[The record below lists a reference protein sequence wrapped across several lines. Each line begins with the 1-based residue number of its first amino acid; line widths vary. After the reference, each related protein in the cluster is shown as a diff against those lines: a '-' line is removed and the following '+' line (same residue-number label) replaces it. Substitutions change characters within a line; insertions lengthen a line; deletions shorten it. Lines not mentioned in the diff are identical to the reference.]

1 MTRSCKNSL
10 SAFSKRLCL
19 WIGLL
24 AALLPLAGVATA
36 QAPDQDDVRNHPWA
50 VYTRRDALDPSLR
63 ELIFMDLLTGDL
75 VSTRVYGAR
84 FTVAGPAV
92 VYWDTRQNRVRMAT
106 PDGEVVDHPFI
117 QGDDNAYRVDWVF
130 APDHKHVAW
139 TLTFRDDARRLT
151 TVTRTAKTDGSDVRE
166 VLREGPR
173 DDGLRVVPVAFDS
186 SNTRLY
192 MDYQPDGLSE
202 LTAFPQ
208 YAGLFTLDLQTG
220 QPEFLPDE
228 PGNFTGAGFGAGFFL
243 RLALNA
249 DQNGFDLRVY
259 DLDRGRDWIIPALQ
273 LRGYTQAGD
282 LLVAPNGRY
291 AVYALASITAFGTA
305 NQQVNTLFVL
315 VDLITMQQSPLTDPI
330 TTFVRPAAWTEDNT
344 AVIFTSPQIDGTW
357 KVTLTDRT
365 LKRIAEPTFRGTLQL
380 TLSE

>member
-1 MTRSCKNSL
+1 LNASSSGL
-10 SAFSKRLCL
+10 IAVRLTL
-19 WIGLL
+19 WLVVLGLL
-24 AALLPLAGVATA
+24 LSFTA
-36 QAPDQDDVRNHPWA
+36 QAQDDVRNHPWA
-50 VYTRRDALDPSLR
+50 VYTRRDAVDAALR

-75 VSTRVYGAR
+75 ERTPVYGAR

-92 VYWDTRQNRVRMAT
+92 VYWDTRLNRVRMAT
-106 PDGEVVDHPFI
+106 PDGAIEDHPFI
-117 QGDDNAYRVDWVF
+117 QADDGAYRVDWVF

-139 TLTFRDDARRLT
+139 TLTFRDGGNRLT

-173 DDGLRVVPVAFDS
+173 DDGLRVHPVAFDS
-186 SNTRLY
+186 GSTRLY

-208 YAGLFTLDLQTG
+208 YAGLFTLDLATG
-220 QPEFLPDE
+220 TTAFLPDE

-259 DLDRGRDWIIPALQ
+259 DLDRGQDWIIPSLR

-282 LLVAPNGRY
+282 LLVSPNGRY
-291 AVYALASITAFGTA
+291 AVYALASITGFGTA
-305 NQQVNTLFVL
+305 SQQVNTLFVL
-315 VDLITMQQSPLTDPI
+315 VDLITMEQQPLTEPI

-344 AVIFTSPQIDGTW
+344 AVIFTSPQLDGTW